1 MGSPPPPYNSAA
13 RLIWPNWASWN
24 LEFSVCLCWS
34 ENFLI
39 IVSLI
44 FHFLHFDTLEH
55 LYRPGI
61 ACRIDFWHIE
71 TEQTSPEWV
80 RTKNEKWPLCDRR
93 PYSLT
98 RLHETLMLRGLK
110 PVSLCETEWDALCKK
125 SPICV
130 LSQLGGRTHWF
141 SSASTL
147 TVLSKTRAPF
157 AKRFRVPSVF
167 LFKISPPE
175 PSLFNR
181 EKRYETIW
189 NDIKRYETIWND
201 MNDMKRYETIWKKK
215 LEKTIWKESE
225 NSDTTL
231 QKRYETEWDCT

>member
-24 LEFSVCLCWS
+24 LEFSVCLRWS

-55 LYRPGI
+55 LYRPEI
-61 ACRIDFWHIE
+61 ACRIDFWYIE

-80 RTKNEKWPLCDRR
+80 RTKNKNDRYVVVA
-93 PYSLT
+93 YSLT

-125 SPICV
+125 SPSFASCH
-130 LSQLGGRTHWF
+130 SLGDAHIG
-141 SSASTL
+141 
-147 TVLSKTRAPF
+147 
-157 AKRFRVPSVF
+157 FRVHPPLLYWVKRVHPLQKGFECLPFFCSKF
-167 LFKISPPE
+167 LHQNLPFLTKK
-175 PSLFNR
+175 NDM
-181 EKRYETIW
+181 KRYQ
-189 NDIKRYETIWND
+189 TIWND